1 MLSGYKKNSMI
12 PGPTYVYQCPKCN
25 NLLKKSSLLSGN
37 TIGSI
42 IYSDGKKV
50 NPMMPEFPNLT
61 ICTKCQYIFRISEI
75 KAIGKYGDDG
85 TKFYPSKPEWEKA
98 PYAEFLT
105 VYEYFRLLEEMP
117 PKNTQVELELRIQIW
132 LSFNDRVRDNS
143 GELYNQQNDS
153 VLYNA
158 NCERILELIDA
169 RYSEE
174 KNKIQKELQYI
185 ENIKEGSSF
194 WTPDRIKE
202 ITKIHQES
210 FKELE
215 QVQSDYIIMKAEIYR
230 NFGKFEECMAI
241 INNLEKPIL
250 KSEEDWDWI
259 KDIFR
264 EECESKNTLVV
275 SLSSRVVKYNKLE

>member
-1 MLSGYKKNSMI
+1 MM
-12 PGPTYVYQCPKCN
+12 PGPTYVYQCPECN

-37 TIGSI
+37 SFNSES
-42 IYSDGKKV
+42 YSDGYTK
-50 NPMMPEFPNLT
+50 NPMLPELPNLT
-61 ICTKCQYIFRISEI
+61 ICTKCNQIFRLNELEEI
-75 KAIGKYGDDG
+75 GEYEYDHN
-85 TKFYPSKPEWEKA
+85 TKPEWEKA
-98 PYAEFLT
+98 PYAKFLT
-105 VYEYFRLLEEMP
+105 VYEYFRVLEDMP
-117 PKNTQVELELRIQIW
+117 PKNTQEELELRIQIW
-132 LSFNDRVRDNS
+132 HSFNDRVRDYS
-143 GELYNQQNDS
+143 GELYNQENDR

-158 NCERILELIDA
+158 NCERILELIDT
-169 RYSEE
+169 RYSEQ
-174 KNKIQKELQYI
+174 KNKIEKEVQYI

-210 FKELE
+210 FKELK

-241 INNLEKPIL
+241 INTIEKPIW
-250 KSEEDWDWI
+250 KSEEDWNWI

-275 SLSSRVVKYNKLE
+275 SLSSKRVKYKT